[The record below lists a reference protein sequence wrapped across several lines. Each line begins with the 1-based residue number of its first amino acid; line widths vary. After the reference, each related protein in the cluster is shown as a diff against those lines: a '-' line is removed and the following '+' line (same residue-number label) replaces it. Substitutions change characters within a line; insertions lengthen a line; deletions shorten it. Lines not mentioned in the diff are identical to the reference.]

1 MLIINM
7 DKINVY
13 DEIVIKNLKNR
24 KDGKNQLHIV
34 FDALT

>member
-24 KDGKNQLHIV
+24 KDGKTNY
-34 FDALT
+34 T